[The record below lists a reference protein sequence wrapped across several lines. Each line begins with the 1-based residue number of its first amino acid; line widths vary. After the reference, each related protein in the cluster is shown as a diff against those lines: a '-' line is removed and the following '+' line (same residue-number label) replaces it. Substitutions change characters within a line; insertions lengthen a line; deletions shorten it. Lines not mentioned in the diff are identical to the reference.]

1 MDDPIGG
8 AAASPDG
15 PPRPAHA
22 LVFAGGDPVP
32 AGIAD
37 VLPSDALVVAADS
50 GVDVAHRLG
59 LRVDLA
65 VGDFDSVTPT
75 GLRRAEAEG
84 GRVERHLPE
93 KDATDLDLAV
103 AAAQA
108 AGARRVTVVGG
119 HGGRLDHL
127 LGNLS
132 LLAAPRFAALT
143 IDAWMGT
150 AHLLVVRERAA
161 IAGPVGAVVSLFAA
175 HGPAH
180 GVTTTDLRYP
190 LHDAV
195 LEPGSTLG
203 ISNVIA
209 GPEPAVRVRD
219 GVVLVIRPDAL
230 DPGGP

>member
-1 MDDPIGG
+1 VDDPIDG
-8 AAASPDG
+8 AAAPQDDR
-15 PPRPAHA
+15 PRPAHA

-32 AGIAD
+32 ADLAH
-37 VLPSDALVVAADS
+37 VLPSDALVVAADA
-50 GVDVAHRLG
+50 GVDLAHCLG
-59 LRVDLA
+59 RRVDVA
-65 VGDFDSVTPT
+65 VGDFDSVTPA
-75 GLRRAEAEG
+75 GLERAAAEG
-84 GRVERHLPE
+84 GRVERHRPD
-93 KDATDLDLAV
+93 KDATDLDLALAT
-103 AAAQA
+103 AAA

-150 AHLLVVRERAA
+150 AHLLVVREHAA

-175 HGPAH
+175 HGPAR

-190 LHDAV
+190 LYDAV
-195 LEPGSTLG
+195 LEPDSTLG

-209 GPEPAVRVRD
+209 GPDPAVRVGE

-230 DPGGP
+230 DSGGP